1 MINSLL
7 GKEVVVIAPSPNDG
21 AYSKWSDTGILI
33 NITGI
38 LKKDKE
44 LYQLE
49 GSSRISFTA
58 KAIHSINAHGALS
71 IIQLKPLRV

>member
-7 GKEVVVIAPSPNDG
+7 GRNVTVMALSPDG
-21 AYSKWSDTGILI
+21 SAYSKWSDTGIIL
-33 NITGI
+33 NVTGI
-38 LKKDKE
+38 LKKDGE

-58 KAIHSINAHGALS
+58 KAINNVHTTGALS
-71 IIQLKPLRV
+71 IIQLKPLFN